1 MYTISGL
8 VLTVIGC
15 VSFWYLLPRNGQVH
29 PLVQKADGGSML
41 TIGLMT
47 MVTVGVVLLAAG
59 FLT

>member
-1 MYTISGL
+1 MYAISGL

-47 MVTVGVVLLAAG
+47 MVTVGIVLLAAG